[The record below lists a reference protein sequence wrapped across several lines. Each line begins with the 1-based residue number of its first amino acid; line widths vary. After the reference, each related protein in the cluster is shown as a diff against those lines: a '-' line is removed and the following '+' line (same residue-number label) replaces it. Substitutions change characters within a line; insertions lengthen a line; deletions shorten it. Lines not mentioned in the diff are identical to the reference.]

1 MAERVLVTGAGGF
14 IGHHMVK
21 YLVARGCWVR
31 GADLNPPVFE
41 PSPAHEFDLVDLC
54 HADLCLRVTQG
65 VSQVYHLAAEL
76 GGSGWNAPERAL
88 IARNNTLLNIAIL
101 EAARLNGVRRFL
113 FSSSASVYPRHL
125 HPQAPFQP
133 AREDDAWPADP
144 QEGYG
149 LQTLYM
155 EKLCQYYSEDFG
167 LETRIARF
175 HNVYGPLGR
184 FEGGREKAPAAICRK
199 VALADHGGV
208 IDVWGDG
215 KQTRSFMYVG
225 DCIEGLHR
233 LMGSDCPIPVNLDS
247 GQTVTVDE
255 LVRLVAEIAQKVIR
269 IRHNLWISQGAPRC
283 NSDSA
288 LSRHVLKWEPQVSLA
303 EGLART
309 YAWIARQLAQ
319 RGASVESHP
328 GARVS
333 ATGRLPEPIGTA
345 A

>member
-149 LQTLYM
+149 LQNLYM

-269 IRHNLWISQGAPRC
+269 IRHNLWMSQGAPRR
-283 NSDSA
+283 NSYSA
-288 LSRHVLKWEPQVSLA
+288 PSRHVLKWEPQVSLA
-303 EGLART
+303 EGLTRT

-319 RGASVESHP
+319 RGASVEGHP